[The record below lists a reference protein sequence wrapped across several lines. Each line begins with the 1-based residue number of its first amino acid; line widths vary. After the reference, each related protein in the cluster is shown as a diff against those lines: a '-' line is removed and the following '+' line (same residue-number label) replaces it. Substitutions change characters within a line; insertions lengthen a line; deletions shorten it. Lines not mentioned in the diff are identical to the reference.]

1 VGEQPDGGAAK
12 AAEPASEAARDQAAG
27 AAEVAR
33 ERATGAAEA
42 ARERAAGVAEVA
54 RERMHEVA
62 EGARER
68 IHVTASAARERL
80 DADPRRQKRHDV
92 KWARSLP
99 ARLVRG
105 ALQRGLLIPT
115 VAFISPVNVVGR
127 RNLRT
132 LRGRPA
138 VFVANHQ
145 SHFDAPV
152 ILSALGPRIRRRLVI
167 AAAADYFYKS
177 GVVGAAAS
185 VALGTVPFHRSGGL
199 SRSSLELL
207 KDLVSEGWSVLIFPS
222 GTRGASS
229 VTGFKRGFAYIA
241 VDQQVPVVPLYLHG
255 LDQVMPKGSRV
266 PLPGGVAVGVGTPL
280 QPGQDY
286 DDLVK
291 RSESAML
298 EVQAM
303 VRRWEAA

>member
-1 VGEQPDGGAAK
+1 MGEQPEG
-12 AAEPASEAARDQAAG
+12 
-27 AAEVAR
+27 
-33 ERATGAAEA
+33 GAAEA
-42 ARERAAGVAEVA
+42 AGGTPAPPAEPAETVLERAKEAAEVT

-62 EGARER
+62 EGARGR
-68 IHVTASAARERL
+68 IQLATGAARSRL
-80 DADPRRQKRHDV
+80 DGDARRARHDV
-92 KWARSLP
+92 RWARSLP

-105 ALQRGLLIPT
+105 LVQRGLLIPT
-115 VAFISPVNVVGR
+115 LAFISPVNVVGR
-127 RNLRT
+127 KHLRA

-152 ILSALGPRIRRRLVI
+152 VLSALGPRIRRRLVI
-167 AAAADYFYKS
+167 AAAADYFYRS

-185 VALGTVPFHRSGGL
+185 VALGTVPFHRTGGL

-222 GTRGASS
+222 GSRGETSL
-229 VTGFKRGFAYIA
+229 TGFKKGFAYIA

-255 LDQVMPKGSRV
+255 LDQVMPKGSRI
-266 PLPGGVAVGVGTPL
+266 PLPGGVAVGIGAPI
-280 QPGQDY
+280 QPGASY

-291 RSESAML
+291 RSEAAML
-298 EVQAM
+298 EVRAM